1 MSAPAPASVI
11 KPVTNDN
18 DLISPAPIEP
28 VAAPVAMPEVA
39 PAAAPAPTLAPIPA
53 PAPAPP
59 ASSDLDAKKLELI
72 EMIKKSSS
80 LD

>member
-18 DLISPAPIEP
+18 DLISAAPIEP
-28 VAAPVAMPEVA
+28 VPAPVAMPEVA
-39 PAAAPAPTLAPIPA
+39 TAPA
-53 PAPAPP
+53 PAPAPAPSPVPAP